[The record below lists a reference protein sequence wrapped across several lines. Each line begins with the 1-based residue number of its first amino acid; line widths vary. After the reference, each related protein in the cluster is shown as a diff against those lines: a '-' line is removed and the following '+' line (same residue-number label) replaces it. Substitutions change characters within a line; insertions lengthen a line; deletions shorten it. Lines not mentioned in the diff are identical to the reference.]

1 MLFLCEDKISLTC
14 HHSIPSGKSVPSGMT
29 CFSLALAWSDVNASS
44 SGCLMVADLDIM
56 EKPPRS
62 PTEGLVSPW
71 TFVRWMVVGFYV
83 GFATVA
89 AFAFWYMFDNVLGVD
104 LSQDGHSTVTWYQLT
119 HYTQCSQWKG
129 FQVSICSVHH
139 THGQIAQH
147 TLHHPVQRALYT
159 LWLHA
164 TAVVVSTMHVRHV
177 KQPVSSFESAAILG

>member
-1 MLFLCEDKISLTC
+1 
-14 HHSIPSGKSVPSGMT
+14 
-29 CFSLALAWSDVNASS
+29 
-44 SGCLMVADLDIM
+44 MVADLDIM
-56 EKPPRS
+56 DKPPRS

-139 THGQIAQH
+139 THGHLAQH
-147 TLHHPVQRALYT
+147 SLHLPLHRALYT
-159 LWLHA
+159 FVIVCRCCSRFNSA
-164 TAVVVSTMHVRHV
+164 CVTCQTASVQEHCNLGMKIVVQRWMLMQVS
-177 KQPVSSFESAAILG
+177 